1 MAILGLVLAAGAG
14 TRMGR
19 PKALVADDHGHT
31 WLAHS
36 VETLRTGGIETV
48 YVVVGAQADDVRAAA
63 PPDCQVIEAT
73 SWAEG
78 MGASLRSGIAALS
91 REHATAEAMLVMLVD
106 TPGVGPDVV
115 RRLTASVNATT
126 LARASYDGKP
136 GHPVL
141 IGRAHWASARA
152 GAQGDEGARGYLES
166 AGVTL
171 IECGDLGSGDDL
183 DTPEALTRWR
193 QADAPSGTYLG

>member
-14 TRMGR
+14 TRMGQ
-19 PKALVADDHGHT
+19 PKALLEDGHGQT

-36 VETLRTGGIETV
+36 VETLKAGGIETV
-48 YVVVGAQADDVRAAA
+48 YVVVGAQAADVKAAA
-63 PPDCQVIEAT
+63 PPDCHVIEAANWT
-73 SWAEG
+73 EG
-78 MGASLRSGIAALS
+78 MGASLRAGIAEVTGQHPS
-91 REHATAEAMLVMLVD
+91 AEAMLVMLVD

-115 RRLTASVNATT
+115 RRLTAAVGAVT

-152 GAQGDEGARGYLES
+152 GSQGDEGARSYLAT
-166 AGVTL
+166 AGVAL
-171 IECGDLGSGDDL
+171 IECGDLGSGDDV

-193 QADAPSGTYLG
+193 QAEAPSGTYLG

>member
-1 MAILGLVLAAGAG
+1 
-14 TRMGR
+14 
-19 PKALVADDHGHT
+19 
-31 WLAHS
+31 
-36 VETLRTGGIETV
+36 LREGGIETV
-48 YVVVGAQADDVRAAA
+48 YVVVGADADEVKAAV
-63 PPDCQVIEAT
+63 PPECPVIEAT
-73 SWAEG
+73 NWAEG
-78 MGASLRSGIAALS
+78 MGASLRAGIATLTGKHPA
-91 REHATAEAMLVMLVD
+91 AEAMVVMLVD

-115 RRLTASVNATT
+115 RRLTAAAGSVT

-152 GAQGDEGARGYLES
+152 GAQGDEGARGYLAS

-171 IECGDLGSGDDL
+171 IECADVGSGDDV

-193 QADAPSGTYLG
+193 QAEAPSGTYLG